1 MKFLSLIFMILL
13 ITACSEQESN
23 NSNNNDKFIGFW
35 VEGGPDFKY
44 TATYANLVEISK
56 QGDNY
61 FINENYVYG
70 NDQTIAMRKVTKP
83 QDNFD
88 GLAYPSERNFGL
100 ENRVTFHGDNYSK
113 IGIFNTVFF
122 RISKE
127 EAEQIK
133 RDVKECEEIEKNRF
147 FIPTAQQEEYKK
159 RAKELAY
166 CRIFW

>member
-1 MKFLSLIFMILL
+1 MKYLSLIFTVFL
-13 ITACSEQESN
+13 ITACSEPQRN
-23 NSNNNDKFIGFW
+23 NEDKFIGFW
-35 VEGGPDFKY
+35 VEGGPDYKH
-44 TATYANLVEISK
+44 TATIANIVEISK

-70 NDQTIAMRKVTKP
+70 NEQTIAMRKLTKA
-83 QDNFD
+83 QDLFD
-88 GLAYPSERNFGL
+88 GLAYPSKRMFDL
-100 ENRVTFHGDNYSK
+100 ENKVTMDDDDDSK
-113 IGIFNTVFF
+113 IGIFSTFFF

-127 EAEQIK
+127 EAEHIK

-166 CRIFW
+166 CRVFW

>member
-1 MKFLSLIFMILL
+1 MKYLSLMFMILF

-23 NSNNNDKFIGFW
+23 HNDKFIGFL
-35 VEGGPDFKY
+35 VEGGPDYKH
-44 TATYANLVEISK
+44 TASIANLVEISK

-70 NDQTIAMRKVTKP
+70 NGQTIAMRKLTKS

-100 ENRVTFHGDNYSK
+100 ENKVTMDDDTK
-113 IGIFNTVFF
+113 IGIFNTHFF

-127 EAEQIK
+127 EAEHIK

-147 FIPTAQQEEYKK
+147 FIPNEQQAEYKK